1 MRAAAGLL
9 ALVVVP
15 AVAHA
20 QGGNMAATPLAV
32 DLKKATIGSW
42 AEYTMTAGP
51 RSGKLRWALVGRE
64 GENHTLEMAMEGAMP
79 GGSAP
84 RMTLQMSLVP
94 NPTSATRPLRRLV
107 MQMGDMDPMEMPLD
121 MPQMPDQRFEKPD
134 PKKLVAKEKIKV
146 AAGSYATSHYR
157 DTIEHGTVDTWIS
170 ETIPPLG
177 LVKMT
182 MTPKPGAPAGPGG
195 PPRGM
200 TLELSGT
207 GSGAKPVIT
216 KQAKPF
222 DPAMFGMGG
231 GHGAPPPAP
240 KAPATPPAAPKK

>member
-15 AVAHA
+15 AVAQA
-20 QGGNMAATPLAV
+20 QGGSMAATPMAV
-32 DLKKATIGSW
+32 DLKKATIGTW

-51 RSGKLRWALVGRE
+51 RSGKLRWSLVGRE
-64 GENHTLEMAMEGAMP
+64 GENHTLEMAMEGAQP
-79 GGSAP
+79 GGAAP
-84 RMTLQMSLVP
+84 KMTLQMSLVP

-134 PKKLVAKEKIKV
+134 PKKLVGKEKIKV

-157 DTIEHGTVDTWIS
+157 DKIEHGTVDTWIS

-182 MTPKPGAPAGPGG
+182 MTPKADAPAGPGG

-200 TLELSGT
+200 TLELSAT
-207 GSGAKPVIT
+207 GNGAKPAIT

-240 KAPATPPAAPKK
+240 KAPASAPAAPKK